1 VAVTNKPVLLPK
13 KTRRRYP
20 MVRSHIAVGVGLV
33 MLAVFLTACTTACT
47 PQERAIDR
55 AEEIAANRAIYEMRN
70 DVEFQNYTKRW
81 MLADDPTAIL
91 WCTSSFNTS
100 SSPIFTVPIVGK
112 LTSSAKGPYGR
123 GGGEVP
129 GPDAMYGSPSEFRY
143 GFTPDGSYVDF
154 YNLSTFCTTEPTVWQ
169 RESTTV
175 MVAIDRPL
183 AEAQRRAQE
192 QLRVGDAAGAA
203 NTLGKALAQ

>member
-1 VAVTNKPVLLPK
+1 MPGSHDVPVRFGWAGL
-13 KTRRRYP
+13 
-20 MVRSHIAVGVGLV
+20 GVFMAALS
-33 MLAVFLTACTTACT
+33 MACT
-47 PQERAIDR
+47 PQEEAIER
-55 AEEIAANRAIYEMRN
+55 AEEVAANRAIYEMRN

-81 MLADDPTAIL
+81 MLADDPTAII
-91 WCTSSFNTS
+91 WSTSSFNTP

-129 GPDAMYGSPSEFRY
+129 GPDGMYGSPSEFRY

-154 YNLSTFCTTEPTVWQ
+154 HDLSTFCTTEPTVWQ

-175 MVAIDRPL
+175 MVAIDQPL
-183 AEAQRRAQE
+183 AEAQKHAQE
-192 QLRVGDAAGAA
+192 QLRLGDAAGAA
-203 NTLGKALAQ
+203 ATLGKALAQ